1 MSKNLSNEQLQQQLE
16 AAQETIKALSK
27 RMRQMDSAASQLPFQ
42 KQLQSYQQRIA
53 EKSEALQQSQHWY
66 KLIVEHVLD
75 AIIRFDQEGYIKSWN
90 PMAEQMFGYSEAEAR
105 GQLLEDLLIPPRLR
119 HAHLGNFRR
128 HLKRARGGL
137 MNRRVEGVAL
147 CKNGSELAVEFVG
160 SVVKQGDTPAYV
172 MVLHDISQRKAAEEA
187 LRNSHANLE
196 TQIEARTQEL
206 NHLASILEA
215 TVNFVGMAD
224 LQGHIYYI
232 NPAAKAM
239 VGLKPDIALDTLNF
253 KNFHSPKVCKNLHE
267 TIFPQVM
274 KLGVFETNCEF
285 LDQDGKA
292 IPTASIFMSLPDKQG
307 NPSRLAV
314 IARDLRNEIALQQ
327 QIEHVDRLESL
338 GILAGGIAHDFNNIL
353 TAIIGNAGIA
363 ANKLHRDSPVHK
375 HLQRIEQSSVQA
387 ANLCKQMLAYSGKA
401 CFVIQSVNLSTLIAD
416 MSSLLEVSV
425 DKSVRL
431 ELNLCEQ
438 LPAID
443 IDITQIQQIIMNLVI
458 NASEA
463 CNNEHG
469 SITVSTG
476 IMHVDAIYLQNS
488 LHQNDVSS
496 GDFVYLNVSDNG
508 CGMTKDTKKKIF
520 DPFFTTK
527 FTGRGLGM
535 SAVLGIVHGH
545 QGLIQLDSTPDK
557 GSTFNIALPISTAN
571 CVSIDNEPLHQIKP
585 HGSGTVLIID
595 DEETIREVTSMALSE
610 VGFSIVTAVDGQDG
624 IEVFQQQHD
633 IVGIILD
640 MTMPRMNG
648 EACFDA
654 LHKIDPNV
662 PVILSSGYSEEDA
675 MARFQSKGLAGF
687 IQKPYKIDAF
697 QHLALTCFQNKKT
710 PSPPS

>member
-1 MSKNLSNEQLQQQLE
+1 
-16 AAQETIKALSK
+16 
-27 RMRQMDSAASQLPFQ
+27 MDSAASQLPFQ
-42 KQLQSYQQRIA
+42 KQLRSYQQRIA

-105 GQLLEDLLIPPRLR
+105 GQLLEDILIPPRLR
-119 HAHLGNFRR
+119 HAHLSHFRR
-128 HLKRARGGL
+128 HLQRARGGL

-172 MVLHDISQRKAAEEA
+172 MVLHDISQRKAAEEV

-196 TQIEARTQEL
+196 VQIEARTQEL

-224 LQGHIYYI
+224 LQGHILYV
-232 NPAAKAM
+232 NPAGKKM
-239 VGLKPDIALDTLNF
+239 VGLKPDIALETLNF
-253 KNFHSPKVCKNLHE
+253 KKFHSPKVYKKLHE
-267 TIFPQVM
+267 EIFPRVL

-285 LDQDGKA
+285 LDQEGKA

-307 NPSRLAV
+307 KPSRLAV

-353 TAIIGNAGIA
+353 TAIICNAGIA
-363 ANKLHRDSPVHK
+363 ANKLPSDSPAQK
-375 HLQRIEQSSVQA
+375 HLHRIEQSSVQA

-431 ELNLCEQ
+431 EFHLCDQ

-443 IDITQIQQIIMNLVI
+443 IDITQIQQIIMNLII

-463 CNNEHG
+463 CPKEHG
-469 SITVSTG
+469 SISVSTG
-476 IMHVDAIYLQNS
+476 IMHVDKTQLQSS

-496 GDFVYLNVSDNG
+496 GDFVYLRVSDNG
-508 CGMTKDTKKKIF
+508 CGMTTDTRKKIF

-557 GSTFNIALPISTAN
+557 GSTFNIALPISTSN
-571 CVSIDNEPLHQIKP
+571 SVSIDNEPLHEIKP

-610 VGFSIVTAVDGQDG
+610 VGFSIVTAVDGQNG
-624 IEVFQQQHD
+624 IEVFQQQTD
-633 IVGIILD
+633 LVGIILD

-648 EACFDA
+648 ETCFDA

-675 MARFQSKGLAGF
+675 MAKFQSKGLAGF

-697 QHLALTCFQNKKT
+697 QRLALNCFQNK
-710 PSPPS
+710 PHHSEALN